1 MIENRPLILVTNDD
15 GFQAPGIR
23 NLINIMLELGD
34 VVMVAPDQGRSGQ
47 GHAITVNNPL
57 RHQVLKESPNLK
69 EIAVNG
75 TPVDCVKLALKQLLP
90 KTPDLLVSGI
100 NHGGNS
106 SVNILY
112 SGTMAAVLE
121 GCMENIPSVGFS
133 LCDYAH
139 DADFQSSALFI
150 REIATDVLS
159 HGLPNGVCLNVN
171 IPALPSEKI
180 KGVLTTRQGQGRW
193 EEEFDARL
201 DPRGRPYYWIQGY
214 FSGNV
219 TEQGT
224 DEWALANG
232 YISVMPVTYDLTA
245 HQMIETIG
253 KIFNK

>member
-1 MIENRPLILVTNDD
+1 MIKNKPLILVTNDD

-23 NLINIMLELGD
+23 NLVNIMLELGN

-47 GHAITVNNPL
+47 GHAITVNTPL
-57 RHQVLKESPNLK
+57 RHQLLKESPDLK

-75 TPVDCVKLALKQLLP
+75 TPVDCVKLALNQFLP
-90 KTPDLLVSGI
+90 TVPDLLVSGI

-121 GCMENIPSVGFS
+121 GCMENIPSIGFS

-139 DADFQSSALFI
+139 DADFLSSASYI
-150 REIATDVLS
+150 REIALQVLK
-159 HGLPNGVCLNVN
+159 HGMPKGVCLNVN
-171 IPALPSEKI
+171 IPAIPKEDI

-219 TEQGT
+219 SEEGT

-245 HQMIETIG
+245 HQMIDPFG